1 MSAEI
6 QIIEKEDHA
15 QYAVV
20 PIEEWR
26 RICALAEDAKD
37 IQAADTAG
45 IGKSHIS
52 QIESSAKNGSVRC
65 LRQLAEAL
73 RVDIDD
79 LVRQDDQ

>member
-6 QIIEKEDHA
+6 QIIEKEGHA

-26 RICALAEDAKD
+26 RICALAEDAED
-37 IQAADTAG
+37 IQAANAAG
-45 IGKSHIS
+45 VGKSHIS
-52 QIESSAKNGSVRC
+52 KIESGAKTGSARC

-79 LVRQDDQ
+79 LVSKDGQ